1 MFLSDRFLHKTSQD
15 SGGIDSYKS
24 RYGSAMLGE
33 GDIQSDK
40 SSRRTFSSF
49 CIGRLKGVK
58 KLQPW
63 EYSDNLKSRNPQ
75 EWDRSLVARGTDSTL
90 LFEILCLIH
99 LPMMFTPWH
108 LATREYNQS
117 TIENKFYSSLHIKSL
132 LNLEEVFT
140 ANQLQFER
148 RTLAG
153 ACRNHEISHPE
164 LQDRLQSKEY
174 KYVPLS

>member
-58 KLQPW
+58 KLQP
-63 EYSDNLKSRNPQ
+63 
-75 EWDRSLVARGTDSTL
+75 
-90 LFEILCLIH
+90 
-99 LPMMFTPWH
+99 
-108 LATREYNQS
+108 
-117 TIENKFYSSLHIKSL
+117 
-132 LNLEEVFT
+132 
-140 ANQLQFER
+140 
-148 RTLAG
+148 
-153 ACRNHEISHPE
+153 
-164 LQDRLQSKEY
+164 
-174 KYVPLS
+174 